1 MGGHEPSGSPQ
12 KGFLTLWSE
21 SRQVVAGAG
30 FLPSKGEKVGR
41 FPGAQAPG
49 KHRKKYFIFLYIFFL
64 AVFSVR
70 TQPKVKRK
78 FGKIS
83 LKN

>member
-1 MGGHEPSGSPQ
+1 M
-12 KGFLTLWSE
+12 
-21 SRQVVAGAG
+21 AGTG

-70 TQPKVKRK
+70 TQPKAREKFQKLKKKIRNNYRK
-78 FGKIS
+78 
-83 LKN
+83 N